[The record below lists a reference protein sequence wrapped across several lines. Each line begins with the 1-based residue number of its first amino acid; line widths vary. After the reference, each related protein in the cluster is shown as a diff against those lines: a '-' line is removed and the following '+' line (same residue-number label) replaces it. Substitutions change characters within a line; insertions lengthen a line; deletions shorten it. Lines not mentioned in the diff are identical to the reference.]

1 MSTIAPTQPRTEA
14 PPPPDWAPGPLYRLT
29 VDQYEAMVDSGVFAP
44 RDKVQLINGHLV
56 AKMTQNT
63 PHVTADLLCGAVLD
77 RIVVPADWHV
87 RPGAPVRLPGQS
99 SEPEPDRSVARGSV
113 RDYLGRHPGA
123 SDLALVVEVSESS
136 LDDDRV
142 MAGIYGAAGIPVYG
156 IVNLIGRQV
165 EVYSSP
171 GPAGY
176 AAFEVLAPGHVLSV
190 VLDGVEVGQIAVDD
204 ILP

>member
-1 MSTIAPTQPRTEA
+1 MSTIAPTQPRA
-14 PPPPDWAPGPLYRLT
+14 ASPPPPGWAPGTPYRLT
-29 VDQYEAMVDSGVFAP
+29 VDQYEAMVDAGVFAA
-44 RDKVQLINGHLV
+44 RDKVHLINGHLV

-63 PHVTADLLCGAVLD
+63 PHVTADLLCGAALD
-77 RIVVPADWHV
+77 RLVVPAGWHV

-142 MAGIYGAAGIPVYG
+142 MAGIYGAAGIPVYW
-156 IVNLIGRQV
+156 IVNLIDGQV
-165 EVYSSP
+165 EVYSTP

-176 AAFEVLAPGHVLSV
+176 SSFEVLAPGHVLSV
-190 VLDGVEVGQIAVDD
+190 MLDGVEVGRIAVDD
-204 ILP
+204 VLP

>member
-14 PPPPDWAPGPLYRLT
+14 PPSPDWAPGPLYRLT
-29 VDQYEAMVDSGVFAP
+29 VDQYEAMVESGVFAA

-56 AKMTQNT
+56 AKKTQNT
-63 PHVTADLLCGAVLD
+63 PHVTADLLCGAALD
-77 RIVVPADWHV
+77 RIVVPVGWHV

-99 SEPEPDRSVARGSV
+99 SEPGPDRSVARGSV

-136 LDDDRV
+136 LGDDRV
-142 MAGIYGAAGIPVYG
+142 MAGIYGDAGIPIYW
-156 IVNLIGRQV
+156 IVNLIERQV
-165 EVYSSP
+165 EVYSNP
-171 GPAGY
+171 GPTGY
-176 AAFEVLAPGHVLSV
+176 ATLEVLARGHVLSL